1 MNLQEQ
7 IRRILKEETKQLDKP
22 YVVFVSGIQ
31 SVESHETQTKRF
43 INNFGAKYPV
53 KSFNFANQKQISDFL
68 KNNYVIALVLYSAG
82 GQLANKFNFPPNR
95 IYCIEPWNGNN
106 GRAGLFTSIP
116 ANNMFI
122 NSKIPARG
130 KGTKE
135 GNVILT
141 NDFGNHFEA
150 LSKSAAILS
159 NRI

>member
-1 MNLQEQ
+1 
-7 IRRILKEETKQLDKP
+7 
-22 YVVFVSGIQ
+22 
-31 SVESHETQTKRF
+31 
-43 INNFGAKYPV
+43 
-53 KSFNFANQKQISDFL
+53 
-68 KNNYVIALVLYSAG
+68 
-82 GQLANKFNFPPNR
+82 
-95 IYCIEPWNGNN
+95 
-106 GRAGLFTSIP
+106 
-116 ANNMFI
+116 MFI